1 MNKPT
6 FIIVGAA
13 KAGTTSL
20 YQYLSQHPQ
29 ISFSA
34 EKEPHYFVRE
44 QKFSFPIVAKKDEY
58 ADLFSGALTKV
69 VGEAS
74 TGYLYFSGTAKK
86 IKDELPNAKIIIILR
101 SPIAVAL
108 SMWGHQVRDGLEL
121 NSFEEAVDQEI
132 SAGKRSVNG
141 VEYGFNYIQQ
151 GRIDSQVAEYLD
163 IFDRDSVFIADFKEL
178 VADASAVVKKLYAYL
193 DVDVDFEANL
203 DGQFNPSGT
212 PKFSMLH
219 SFLNSKGKWRRILT
233 APLRM
238 FLTQDKRHALWAKI
252 RDKNIT
258 EGSAHTISD
267 EVRDKLEILLRPE
280 QQAMQNYLQNQRSV
294 SPRVWPV
301 TK

>member
-20 YQYLSQHPQ
+20 YQYLSQHPE

-44 QKFSFPIVAKKDEY
+44 QKFSFPIVAKKAEY
-58 ADLFSGALTKV
+58 IDLFSGALSKE

-74 TGYLYFSGTAKK
+74 TGYLYFSGTAKR
-86 IKDELPNAKIIIILR
+86 IKDELPNAKIIMVLR
-101 SPIAVAL
+101 SPIAIAL
-108 SMWGHQVRDGLEL
+108 SMWGHQVREGLEL
-121 NSFEEAVDQEI
+121 SSFEEAVDQEI

-151 GRIDSQVAEYLD
+151 ARIDDQVAEYLD
-163 IFDRDSVFIADFKEL
+163 IFDRDNVFIADFQEL
-178 VADASAVVKKLYAYL
+178 VTDASAVVKKLYAFL

-203 DGQFNPSGT
+203 GHQFNPSGI
-212 PKFSMLH
+212 PKFSRLH
-219 SFLNSKGKWRRILT
+219 SLLNNKGTWRRILT
-233 APLRM
+233 APLRIL
-238 FLTQDKRHALWAKI
+238 LTEEQRHALWAKI

-267 EVRDKLEILLRPE
+267 EARDKLEVLLQEE
-280 QQAMQNYLQNQRSV
+280 QQAMQGYLQKQR
-294 SPRVWPV
+294 
-301 TK
+301 

>member
-13 KAGTTSL
+13 KAGTTTL
-20 YQYLSQHPQ
+20 YQYLSQHPE

-44 QKFSFPIVAKKDEY
+44 QKFSFPIVAQKDEY
-58 ADLFSGALTKV
+58 IGLFTDGLTKE

-86 IKDELPNAKIIIILR
+86 IKDELPNAKIIIVLR

-108 SMWGHQVRDGLEL
+108 SMWGHQVREGLEPC
-121 NSFEEAVDQEI
+121 SFEEAINQEI
-132 SAGKRSVNG
+132 SAGKRIVNG

-151 GRIDSQVAEYLD
+151 GRIENQVAEYLD
-163 IFDRDSVFIADFKEL
+163 VFDEGNVFIADFQEL
-178 VADASAVVKKLYAYL
+178 VTNASVIVKKIYAFL
-193 DVDVDFEANL
+193 EVDVDFETDL
-203 DGQFNPSGT
+203 GGHFNPSGT
-212 PKFSMLH
+212 PKSSGLH
-219 SFLNSKGKWRRILT
+219 RFLNNKGVLRRILI
-233 APLRM
+233 APLRI
-238 FLTQDKRHALWAKI
+238 FLTKEKRHALWAKI

-267 EVRDKLEILLRPE
+267 EVRDKLEVLLQPE
-280 QQAMQNYLQNQRSV
+280 QQAMQAYLRKQR
-294 SPRVWPV
+294 
-301 TK
+301 